1 MNDLSQS
8 PKHADRRIPAGDDFL
23 TPEELRALTPALV
36 IERTRALTPLL
47 AAHALEA
54 ERLRRPVDSVWAAI
68 RATGYFY
75 QMVPKRFGGLE
86 ATPDDYIDATLALA
100 EGCASTGWV
109 ASFCAEHNWLLAQFP
124 EEAQAEIWGTHPYI
138 VAPSVAAPPGKAERV
153 EGGYRL
159 SGHWKWGTGI
169 MHADWVMVN
178 AFVPGD
184 QGPVM
189 QMFILP
195 AEEATVLD
203 TWHVDGMIGTGSND
217 ILLSDRFVPGHRAF
231 EVGPVRSGR
240 GHASRLHDGPMFS
253 APMLPSLAITAAI
266 PALGAARSAVRHSR
280 ERLEGHVKMGSEG
293 SQAHKPAAQMRLARA
308 DMLVRSAEL
317 AIRDAARRN
326 LLIGR
331 IDEPHQTPERIQVRG
346 QIAFAVGQ
354 CREAIQTLCESSGSS
369 VHSLDNPL
377 QRALRDVQVM
387 ASHVVYDLDIATEL
401 HGRAMVGLAP
411 NSTLT

>member
-1 MNDLSQS
+1 MNDITQS
-8 PKHADRRIPAGDDFL
+8 PRLAEPRIPAGDDFL
-23 TPEELRALTPALV
+23 SAEELGGLTPGVL

-47 AAHALEA
+47 AALAREA

-68 RATGYFY
+68 RKTGYFY

-86 ATPDDYIDATLALA
+86 VTPDEYIDATLALA

-124 EEAQAEIWGTHPYI
+124 ERAQAEIWDTHPYI
-138 VAPSVAAPPGKAERV
+138 IAPSVAAPPGKAV
-153 EGGYRL
+153 PVDGGYRL

-178 AFVPGD
+178 AFVPGEE
-184 QGPVM
+184 GPVM
-189 QMFILP
+189 HMFIVP

-203 TWHVDGMIGTGSND
+203 SWHMDGMIATGSND
-217 ILLSDRFVPGHRAF
+217 ILLSDRFVPEHRGFA
-231 EVGPVRSGR
+231 VGPARSGR
-240 GHASRLHDGPMFS
+240 GHASKLHDNPIYA
-253 APMLPSLAITAAI
+253 APMLPTLAVTAAI
-266 PALGAARSAVRHSR
+266 PALGAARAAVRISR
-280 ERLEGHVKMGSEG
+280 ERLEGPVKMGSEG

-317 AIRDAARRN
+317 ANRDAARRN
-326 LLIGR
+326 LEIGA
-331 IDEPHQTPERIQVRG
+331 IEEPHQTPERIQVRG

-387 ASHVVYDLDIATEL
+387 ASHVVYDLDVATEL
-401 HGRAMVGLAP
+401 HGRALVGLAP